1 MNYTMS
7 VLEFMKKHKQYAAR
21 YPSMPPQDVI
31 DLRLRLIDEEVQEL
45 KDAIVAGDLYLIADA
60 LADIKYVVF
69 GAEITF
75 GIVVN
80 DSIFEIVHHSNMSK
94 DILAHQIGKA
104 EKVEKGSSFKSP
116 NKAIVAMIDAAIKM
130 GKPNVEVEAKVPA
143 GGINVPEVKDTND

>member
-1 MNYTMS
+1 MS
-7 VLEFMKKHKQYAAR
+7 VLEFMKKHKQHMER
-21 YPSMPPQDVI
+21 YPHMPPQDVI

-45 KDAIVAGDLYLIADA
+45 KDAIATNNLYLIADA
-60 LADIKYVVF
+60 LADIKYVIF

-94 DILAHQIGKA
+94 DVLAHQVGKA

-116 NKAIVAMIDAAIKM
+116 NKSIVAMIDAAIKM
-130 GKPNVEVEAKVPA
+130 GKPSEPKDNTEEQSSGTEVQVAK
-143 GGINVPEVKDTND
+143 DNDG